1 MDKRKTWREQ
11 EQRVVESWNTA
22 IARYRDVQA
31 EVERERGAPGGG
43 GGASE
48 ELRLKEEAARA
59 EVEAVRKQVAR
70 LKVEFSSGKR
80 Y

>member
-1 MDKRKTWREQ
+1 L
-11 EQRVVESWNTA
+11 
-22 IARYRDVQA
+22 RDVQA
-31 EVERERGAPGGG
+31 ELERERRANG

-48 ELRLKEEAARA
+48 ELMLKAEAARA

-70 LKVEFSSGKR
+70 LKVEFTSGRR

>member
-1 MDKRKTWREQ
+1 MDKRKAWREQ

-22 IARYRDVQA
+22 IARYRDLQA
-31 EVERERGAPGGG
+31 ELERQRGAPD

-48 ELRLKEEAARA
+48 ELRLKAEAARA

-70 LKVEFSSGKR
+70 LKVEFSSGRR

>member
-1 MDKRKTWREQ
+1 MDKRKVWREQ

-22 IARYRDVQA
+22 ITRYRDVQA
-31 EVERERGAPGGG
+31 ELEREQRAAG

-48 ELRLKEEAARA
+48 ELRLKAEAARA
-59 EVEAVRKQVAR
+59 EVEALRKQVAR

>member
-22 IARYRDVQA
+22 ITRLRDVQA
-31 EVERERGAPGGG
+31 ELERERRANG

-48 ELRLKEEAARA
+48 ELMLKAEAARA

-70 LKVEFSSGKR
+70 LKVEFTSGRR

>member
-1 MDKRKTWREQ
+1 MDKRKAWREQ

-22 IARYRDVQA
+22 VTRYRDLQA
-31 EVERERGAPGGG
+31 EVARQQLAPGGL
-43 GGASE
+43 SE
-48 ELRLKEEAARA
+48 ELRLKAEAARA
-59 EVEAVRKQVAR
+59 DVEAARRQVAR

>member
-1 MDKRKTWREQ
+1 MDKRKAWREQ

-22 IARYRDVQA
+22 VTRYRDAQA
-31 EVERERGAPGGG
+31 ELERERRTNG

-48 ELRLKEEAARA
+48 ALVLKAEAARA

-70 LKVEFSSGKR
+70 LKAEFSSGRR

>member
-11 EQRVVESWNTA
+11 EQRVVESWNMA
-22 IARYRDVQA
+22 ITRYRDVQA
-31 EVERERGAPGGG
+31 ELEREQRAAGGS
-43 GGASE
+43 ASE
-48 ELRLKEEAARA
+48 ELRLKAEAARA

>member
-22 IARYRDVQA
+22 ITRYRDAQA
-31 EVERERGAPGGG
+31 ELERQRGAPD

-48 ELRLKEEAARA
+48 ELRLKAEAARA

-70 LKVEFSSGKR
+70 LKVEFSSGRR

>member
-11 EQRVVESWNTA
+11 EQQVVESWNTA
-22 IARYRDVQA
+22 IARFRDVQA
-31 EVERERGAPGGG
+31 ELEREQRANG

-48 ELRLKEEAARA
+48 ELRLKAEAARA
-59 EVEAVRKQVAR
+59 EVEAVRKRVAR
-70 LKVEFSSGKR
+70 LKVEFTSGRR

>member
-1 MDKRKTWREQ
+1 
-11 EQRVVESWNTA
+11 VVESWNTA

-31 EVERERGAPGGG
+31 EVERERGAPGG

>member
-31 EVERERGAPGGG
+31 EVERERGAPGGS
-43 GGASE
+43 GASE